1 MPDLER
7 LIRDEAR
14 NTEEL
19 KIYLDALEEMKRTY
33 VLWTD
38 QSPTQWETDDVFVWI
53 LAASHEFLELLR
65 EQKPVALV
73 DLRLFCPLLHRLEW
87 MWWIDGWAIHLLSR
101 IHGILGEAHRSW
113 IQWPMEQL
121 GRCT

>member
-1 MPDLER
+1 MAPDTAAFLSCARTYSMHLER
-7 LIRDEAR
+7 LIRDEVR

-73 DLRLFCPLLHRLEW
+73 IF
-87 MWWIDGWAIHLLSR
+87 GFFLSPATPA
-101 IHGILGEAHRSW
+101 G
-113 IQWPMEQL
+113 MDVVD
-121 GRCT
+121 